1 MAKPIAFIPG
11 NYYVSLSTSGTYC
24 ELMCPYCR
32 GRYLIGMED
41 VSNPENLR
49 KVMELYYARGARG
62 FLISGGFTK
71 DGYLIIS
78 EAHLRVLREFK
89 VVHDDVVISVHS
101 GLMPKE
107 LLDEIW
113 NIGIDFIDFE
123 VPPSN
128 DYLRN
133 VKNLPER
140 SVSDYIELI
149 DHVTKYDRGFI
160 VPHVVLHSKESTLS
174 DELSVINE
182 LSKFKLRLL
191 VVLIEI
197 SGSSKLSFDY
207 TFDIERIVTALRY
220 SKKLFGEVALGC
232 MRPPIF
238 KARYDELIVRGNLV
252 NRIVN
257 PRRNLILRYRLPMIY
272 ACCSIEKR
280 HFELFPS
287 KNYSG

>member
-24 ELMCPYCR
+24 ELMCPSCR

-78 EAHLRVLREFK
+78 EAHLRVVREFK
-89 VVHDDVVISVHS
+89 VNHDNVVISVHS

-107 LLDEIW
+107 LLDKIW
-113 NIGIDFIDFE
+113 SVGIDFIDFE

-128 DYLRN
+128 NYLRN
-133 VKNLPER
+133 MKNLPRR
-140 SVSDYIELI
+140 SVSDYIEFI
-149 DHVTKYDRGFI
+149 DYVTRYGRDFI
-160 VPHVVLHSKESTLS
+160 VPHVVLHSKESTIS
-174 DELSVINE
+174 DELGVINE

-197 SGSSKLSFDY
+197 SGSSESSTDHTLN
-207 TFDIERIVTALRY
+207 IERIMTTLRC
-220 SKKLFGEVALGC
+220 SRRLFSEVALGC

-238 KARYDELIVRGNLV
+238 KARYDELIVRENLV
-252 NRIVN
+252 DRIVN
-257 PRRNLILRYRLPMIY
+257 LRRNLISRYGLPIIY
-272 ACCSIEKR
+272 ACCSIKKR
-280 HFELFPS
+280 HFRLFPS
-287 KNYSG
+287 KNCSG